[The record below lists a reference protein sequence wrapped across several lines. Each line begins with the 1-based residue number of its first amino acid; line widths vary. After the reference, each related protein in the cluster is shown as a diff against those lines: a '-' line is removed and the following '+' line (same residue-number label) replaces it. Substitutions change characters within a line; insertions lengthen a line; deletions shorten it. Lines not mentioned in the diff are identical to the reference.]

1 VSDRTG
7 RRRVLSVLAIALAG
21 TVGLIAYQSQRHESA
36 AETPAL
42 IGVVRETEIHVAPEI
57 SGRLQMVLAAA
68 GQRVKTGD
76 ALAVLSAP
84 ELTASAAQAKAA
96 AGQARADRDNVYA
109 GVRKEE
115 IDISAANVK
124 AAEANLGLAQQQY
137 ARAEALAARDFAS
150 KQQFD
155 EMTASLSEAE
165 ARLEMARSLDA
176 RNRVGPTQEERA
188 AAEAR
193 SALAD
198 AAAADVDAQR
208 AKTTLT
214 APIDGAVG
222 ALIGSPG
229 EIISAG
235 ETVMTMTG
243 GAGRWFD
250 FTVREDRLRGVA
262 VGANVKVRL
271 ADGGTIDGRVTELR
285 PLGEFA
291 TWRAARAVGDHDLN
305 SFFVRVDPLA
315 ARAAPEPGKTVWL
328 EPPG

>member
-1 VSDRTG
+1 
-7 RRRVLSVLAIALAG
+7 
-21 TVGLIAYQSQRHESA
+21 
-36 AETPAL
+36 
-42 IGVVRETEIHVAPEI
+42 
-57 SGRLQMVLAAA
+57 MVLAAA